1 MTSAFK
7 KNDVWK
13 GIAIVLLL
21 MFILFFVYPIVILLK
36 EAVWTAEGGF
46 TLDNFAKFLSKPYYA
61 ETILRSFKISIWTM
75 ILSLIIGIPFAYFPS
90 FYNLKGSKL
99 LFTLCMLCGMSA
111 PFIGAYSWIMLL
123 GRNGLF
129 TRLLEGILGVSV
141 GSIYGLKGILLVE
154 TLELYPLIFIYMQ
167 GAFKNIDN
175 SLMEASHNLGCTGV
189 KRFFKILLMLSMP
202 TILAAALLVF
212 MRSFADFGTP
222 LLIGEGY
229 RTFTVEVYKQ
239 FINETGTDFGF
250 ASALSIIAIILT
262 AAIFLIQKYA
272 TNKFKFS
279 INALH
284 PIQKKDPK
292 GISGV
297 LMHLFCYAVAFIGF
311 IPQLYIIIV
320 SFRNYKGSIQQP
332 GYSLNNYKL
341 ALDKLLGRSIVNTAF
356 IGVVALILIV
366 LIAILIAYLVVRRS
380 GALSNTIDTISM
392 IPYIVPG
399 TVVGIAMVLAF
410 NRQPLVLTGTFAIM
424 IITLVIRRMPYATR
438 STTAVLMQIP
448 LSIEEAS
455 ISLGASKMKTFFQVT
470 VPMMKNGIISGA
482 ILSWVSLITEVASA
496 VILYNNRTITLTMST
511 YAAVLRGTEG
521 LAAAF
526 ASITTVFTVISVLV
540 YLSRTD
546 EVNL

>member
-1 MTSAFK
+1 VTSAFK

-21 MFILFFVYPIVILLK
+21 MFILFFIYPIVVLFK
-36 EAVWTAEGGF
+36 EAIWTPEGGF
-46 TLDNFAKFLSKPYYA
+46 TISNFAKFFSKPYYA
-61 ETILRSFKISIWTM
+61 ETILRSFNISAWTM
-75 ILSLIIGIPFAYFPS
+75 ILSLVIGIPFAYFHS

-129 TRLLEGILGVSV
+129 TRLLEGLLGINV

-175 SLMEASHNLGCTGV
+175 SLMEASHNLGCSGV

-262 AAIFLIQKYA
+262 AAIFLLQKYA

-297 LMHLFCYAVAFIGF
+297 LMHIFCYAVAFIGF

-320 SFRNYKGSIQQP
+320 SFRNYKGSIKQP

-448 LSIEEAS
+448 MSIEEAS